1 MTETTIRS
9 HHGVDL
15 PAPGTFVLDKAHTRI
30 GFVAKHL
37 MVAKVRG
44 QFTDFAG
51 SVTVADNPVDSTAEG
66 TVQVASITT
75 GSPDRDAHLRSGDFF
90 DIETYPVMTFTGA
103 RVVGM
108 SGATFRVVGDLTIK
122 GITRQVEFDVEF
134 DGVARDPWGG
144 ERIALTAT
152 TEIDREDFGMTWNV
166 ALESGGVLVGR
177 KVKLEIEAEAV
188 RQV

>member
-1 MTETTIRS
+1 
-9 HHGVDL
+9 
-15 PAPGTFVLDKAHTRI
+15 
-30 GFVAKHL
+30 
-37 MVAKVRG
+37 
-44 QFTDFAG
+44 
-51 SVTVADNPVDSTAEG
+51 
-66 TVQVASITT
+66 
-75 GSPDRDAHLRSGDFF
+75 
-90 DIETYPVMTFTGA
+90 MTFTGA